1 MTLTRRSFL
10 QTGLGAGLVLSGPRN
25 GAADDDPRA
34 VYRRLDEA
42 AAAPVLRVDSLEK
55 PVKIV
60 AMELLRN
67 RRNFLVRVRTTDG
80 AEGIGVP
87 NAMHLVHTYPIFLNR
102 VAPFFVGKDARQLEP
117 LLWELYRHDDNYKY
131 QGLALWVCVA
141 AAEFAIL
148 DLLGK
153 LAGKSIGD
161 LLGGV
166 KRRDIAVYRAS
177 GVRGNTPEQE
187 VAYLKQ
193 LVAETGAKAL
203 KFRLGGR
210 MSKNADSLPGR
221 TERLIPLVREA
232 FGKEMTLY
240 ADSNSSYDA
249 PKAIEIGRLM
259 EEYDYAFYEEPC
271 RFDHLEETKAVA
283 DALRIPV
290 AGGEQE
296 SSEDRFRWVIANRG
310 LDVVQPDLH
319 YYGGF
324 IRSMRVARMAH
335 AAGLLCTPHMSGSG
349 LGYLDAAHLR
359 LVHPQ
364 PRAVHRVQG
373 RFRHPRQQ
381 RDLVA
386 EVRERRGPGA
396 RPGPGFGITIDPA
409 FIREAVEGD
418 DVLSRRV
425 LPTSEFF
432 RLDTCVQIPR
442 PPSCFP
448 GQGSPNETATRY
460 NMYSSPGLSW
470 ATAQEREPSTPYRRP
485 MRALAESPLARERTC
500 HCPAG
505 GRGPS
510 P

>member
-1 MTLTRRSFL
+1 MTPTRRDFL
-10 QTGLGAGLVLSGPRN
+10 RGSLVAAIAAPAVAEVAAGA
-25 GAADDDPRA
+25 DPRE
-34 VYRRLDEA
+34 LDRKIREA
-42 AAAPVLRVDSLEK
+42 AETPVLILDGLER
-55 PVKIV
+55 PVTIA

-67 RRNFLVRVRTTDG
+67 RRNFVVRARTADG

-102 VAPFFVGKDARQLEP
+102 VAPFFVGKDARRLEP

-141 AAEFAIL
+141 AAEMAIL

-153 LAGKSIGD
+153 LSGKFIGD
-161 LLGGV
+161 LIGGV
-166 KRRDIAVYRAS
+166 KRREVAVYRAS
-177 GVRGNTPEQE
+177 GVRGNRPEEE

-193 LVAETGAKAL
+193 LVAETGARAL

-221 TERLIPLVREA
+221 TERLIPMVREA

-240 ADSNSSYDA
+240 ADSNSSYDV
-249 PKAIEIGRLM
+249 PKAIAIGRLM

-271 RFDHLEETKAVA
+271 RFDHLEDTKAVA

-310 LDVVQPDLH
+310 LDVIQPDLH

-349 LGYLDAAHLR
+349 LGYLDAAIFAACIPNPVQYTEFKGHSDIPVTSPTSSLR
-359 LVHPQ
+359 CES
-364 PRAVHRVQG
+364 G
-373 RFRHPRQQ
+373 I
-381 RDLVA
+381 
-386 EVRERRGPGA
+386 VRIPSGPGY
-396 RPGPGFGITIDPA
+396 GITIDPA
-409 FIREAVEGD
+409 FLREAVK
-418 DVLSRRV
+418 V
-425 LPTSEFF
+425 TTF
-432 RLDTCVQIPR
+432 
-442 PPSCFP
+442 
-448 GQGSPNETATRY
+448 
-460 NMYSSPGLSW
+460 
-470 ATAQEREPSTPYRRP
+470 
-485 MRALAESPLARERTC
+485 
-500 HCPAG
+500 
-505 GRGPS
+505 
-510 P
+510 